1 MSLSFA
7 HALQV
12 IRSLPA
18 LPPVAF
24 GILGDKVIVGGEK
37 SSVQAGPAP
46 TLFIHPSW
54 LHMALRAVT
63 HGHIP
68 AGPAPECPLLGCN
81 SGMVCSTGEN
91 TLIAEAY

>member
-24 GILGDKVIVGGEK
+24 CILGDKVIVGGEK
-37 SSVQAGPAP
+37 SSVRPGPSPKRVDIEHSLSVRTFCAV
-46 TLFIHPSW
+46 TNGTTKFS
-54 LHMALRAVT
+54 AVACRAV
-63 HGHIP
+63 H
-68 AGPAPECPLLGCN
+68 
-81 SGMVCSTGEN
+81 
-91 TLIAEAY
+91 